1 MRLPSTFNQRTPF
14 RFNITPMIDVVFL
27 LLVFF
32 ICASVGGTADHLLPA
47 ELNGTTESSQAERP
61 AEQAADWEHPAIQ
74 IRMEPG
80 PTGPKILLDNQLLP
94 DSEALT
100 ERLTL
105 LAAADAESKII
116 LNIQDDIQVQ
126 QFIHVYDLCQSLKF
140 QNISF
145 AVAAQDEPK

>member
-1 MRLPSTFNQRTPF
+1 M
-14 RFNITPMIDVVFL
+14 TPMIDVVFL

>member
-1 MRLPSTFNQRTPF
+1 M
-14 RFNITPMIDVVFL
+14 TPMIDVVFL

-32 ICASVGGTADHLLPA
+32 ICASVGGTADQLLPA
-47 ELNGTTESSQAERP
+47 ELNGTMESSQAEKPVEKP
-61 AEQAADWEHPAIQ
+61 AEWEHPAIQ

-80 PTGPKILLDNQLLP
+80 PAGPRILLDNQPLP
-94 DSEALT
+94 NAEALA

-116 LNIQDDIQVQ
+116 LNIQDEIQVQ

-145 AVAAQDEPK
+145 AVAPQNGSK

>member
-1 MRLPSTFNQRTPF
+1 
-14 RFNITPMIDVVFL
+14 L

-47 ELNGTTESSQAERP
+47 ELNGTTASSQAERP

-116 LNIQDDIQVQ
+116 LNIQDEIQVQ

-145 AVAAQDEPK
+145 AVAARDEPK